1 MLRYVESVFLCL
13 REDLKEKS
21 ARLRNYCLP
30 VSPLYFLFFF
40 IFFNGPGQTV
50 MCSLYIYTSKYL
62 KENFTVRCIIFSLR
76 IDIGKRTIIFSLLT
90 VTGCNLQLCIK
101 KKKINKQTRPRK
113 ADESVV
119 RIEDNSF
126 IFEISSLFQRENY
139 KKAVNEQLKTKCSK
153 LHSSGIQL
161 YSGYEL

>member
-21 ARLRNYCLP
+21 GRLRNFCLP

-50 MCSLYIYTSKYL
+50 MCSLYILIYL
-62 KENFTVRCIIFSLR
+62 KISERKLYRKVYNIFFEGRHRKANDNLFA
-76 IDIGKRTIIFSLLT
+76 TN
-90 VTGCNLQLCIK
+90 CNWLQLTTLHLK
-101 KKKINKQTRPRK
+101 KNRQTWPRK

-119 RIEDNSF
+119 RIEDNRSPS
-126 IFEISSLFQRENY
+126 IGSGGQLFHI
-139 KKAVNEQLKTKCSK
+139 LDK
-153 LHSSGIQL
+153 LTFSAWKL
-161 YSGYEL
+161 